1 MLTLTT
7 CFFFVSSVSKDLNV
21 QKTTALNLT
30 TASWKFGFGNSSGYG
45 YKLGGTVAIFPYAS
59 SGILWS
65 NLLLKNSLSPHSS
78 TQQADKQK
86 LDYLGSSF
94 RLGRMMGSGVLLQI
108 FPMITFRA
116 DYERQVIFPR
126 LSFWKFAGSYT
137 VEIIGEEMLDSFVK
151 EIVRSSPYSG
161 PIVNFILK
169 NGFAYAMYE
178 LRKEKMHWPFNS
190 AEPLMYN
197 SYKAGMTFTF

>member
-1 MLTLTT
+1 
-7 CFFFVSSVSKDLNV
+7 
-21 QKTTALNLT
+21 
-30 TASWKFGFGNSSGYG
+30 
-45 YKLGGTVAIFPYAS
+45 
-59 SGILWS
+59 
-65 NLLLKNSLSPHSS
+65 
-78 TQQADKQK
+78 
-86 LDYLGSSF
+86 
-94 RLGRMMGSGVLLQI
+94 
-108 FPMITFRA
+108 
-116 DYERQVIFPR
+116 
-126 LSFWKFAGSYT
+126 
-137 VEIIGEEMLDSFVK
+137 MLDSFVK